1 MNFVPVQKPALETER
16 LLLRQW
22 SADDLDGICRI
33 FATEENA
40 RFIGGKMA
48 RWQCEQYLMAMAG
61 QWHFNGWGKFAIE
74 EKASG
79 QLAGFCGPAMMTGW
93 EEPEISY
100 SLAPEFHGKGYAVE
114 GVIRSIQYVYED
126 LGWETANSQIEK
138 PNTPSQRVAQKLGAT
153 VEREDVEFA
162 YYTADIWRHLPP
174 EEFLAR
180 HA

>member
-1 MNFVPVQKPALETER
+1 MSLAPTQIPQLETER

-22 SADDLDGICRI
+22 APDDLDGICNI

-48 RWQCEQYLMAMAG
+48 PWQCEQYLMAMVG
-61 QWHFNGWGKFAIE
+61 HWHFHGWGKFAIE
-74 EKASG
+74 EKSSG
-79 QLAGFCGPAMMTGW
+79 ELAGFCGPAMMVGW

-100 SLAPEFHGKGYAVE
+100 SLAPQFHGKGYALE
-114 GVIRSIQYVYED
+114 AVIRSMQYVFED
-126 LGWETANSQIEK
+126 LGWKSTVSQIER

-162 YYTADIWRHLPP
+162 YYTADIWRHLPAQ
-174 EEFLAR
+174 EFLAR